1 MPNGI
6 GIRIHHNIVSPP
18 STSGAAGSCLSGPS
32 TGNFYINPM
41 AFNCAMAF
49 DPVTY
54 TGINSFGVP
63 LFSFGT
69 LGRNAITGPGISN
82 WSLSAFKKMKFG
94 ETKSLEFRTELFNA
108 FNHAQFIF
116 QSPNSKGF
124 SGTFGQVTQTR
135 GPRLMQLAL
144 KLYF

>member
-1 MPNGI
+1 
-6 GIRIHHNIVSPP
+6 
-18 STSGAAGSCLSGPS
+18 
-32 TGNFYINPM
+32 
-41 AFNCAMAF
+41 MAF
-49 DPVTY
+49 DPITY

-69 LGRNAITGPGISN
+69 LGRNAITGPGINN

-116 QSPNSKGF
+116 QSPKA
-124 SGTFGQVTQTR
+124 R
-135 GPRLMQLAL
+135 ALAVPL
-144 KLYF
+144 GKLRRRVDRA